1 MKFAFG
7 LTVIFSSGHAFA
19 HDGPLLSMAH
29 ADFWGMW
36 LIALATLLMS
46 LSVAIAGRIKTLP
59 QPPIDKDALALKVV
73 GQKDF
78 GSARVV
84 RSIGNA

>member
-7 LTVIFSSGHAFA
+7 LALIFSSGQALA

-29 ADFWGMW
+29 ADLWGMW
-36 LIALATLLMS
+36 LIALAVLLMS
-46 LSVAIAGRIKTLP
+46 LSVAIAVRIKTLP
-59 QPPIDKDALALKVV
+59 QPPIEKDALVLEVV
-73 GQKDF
+73 GHKDF
-78 GSARVV
+78 GSTPVV

>member
-7 LTVIFSSGHAFA
+7 LTLIFYSGHALA

-29 ADFWGMW
+29 AEFWGML

-46 LSVAIAGRIKTLP
+46 LSTVIAVRTKTLP
-59 QPPIDKDALALKVV
+59 QSPIDKDALALKVV
-73 GQKDF
+73 GDKALA
-78 GSARVV
+78 SARVV
-84 RSIGNA
+84 GSIGNA

>member
-1 MKFAFG
+1 MRFAFG
-7 LTVIFSSGHAFA
+7 LTLIFSSGHALA

-29 ADFWGMW
+29 ADFWGML
-36 LIALATLLMS
+36 LIALSTLLMS
-46 LSVAIAGRIKTLP
+46 LGTAIAVRTKTLP
-59 QPPIDKDALALKVV
+59 QPPLSKDALALKVV
-73 GQKDF
+73 RDKDL

>member
-7 LTVIFSSGHAFA
+7 LTLIFFSEHALA

-29 ADFWGMW
+29 ADFWGML

-46 LSVAIAGRIKTLP
+46 LSTAIAVRTKTLP
-59 QPPIDKDALALKVV
+59 QPAIDKDVLALKVM
-73 GQKDF
+73 GDKDF

-84 RSIGNA
+84 GSIGNA

>member
-7 LTVIFSSGHAFA
+7 LAVVFSSGHALA

-36 LIALATLLMS
+36 LIALAVLLMS
-46 LSVAIAGRIKTLP
+46 LSVAIAVRRKTLP
-59 QPPIDKDALALKVV
+59 QPPIDKDALVLEVV
-73 GQKDF
+73 GHKDF
-78 GSARVV
+78 GSTPVV

>member
-7 LTVIFSSGHAFA
+7 LALIFSSGHALA
-19 HDGPLLSMAH
+19 HDGLLLSMAH

-36 LIALATLLMS
+36 LIAIAALLMS
-46 LSVAIAGRIKTLP
+46 LSVAIAVRIKTLP
-59 QPPIDKDALALKVV
+59 QPPIDKDALVLEVV
-73 GQKDF
+73 GHKDF
-78 GSARVV
+78 GSTPVV

>member
-7 LTVIFSSGHAFA
+7 FALLFSSGHALA

-29 ADFWGMW
+29 ADLWGMW
-36 LIALATLLMS
+36 LIAIAALLMS
-46 LSVAIAGRIKTLP
+46 LSVAIAVRIKTLP

-73 GQKDF
+73 GHKDF
-78 GSARVV
+78 GSTPVV

>member
-7 LTVIFSSGHAFA
+7 LAVVFSSGHALA

-36 LIALATLLMS
+36 LIAIAALLMS
-46 LSVAIAGRIKTLP
+46 LSVAIAVRIKTLP
-59 QPPIDKDALALKVV
+59 QPPIDKDALVLEVV
-73 GQKDF
+73 GHKDF
-78 GSARVV
+78 GSTPVV